1 MAPFSWLESTRGF
14 GPPSGLSEPAQYAVG
29 SKTGGWRSRV
39 QFESPPL
46 WGGAVQRVANLRSG
60 ALQEPTQ
67 GLIESFGLL
76 LHDDVAGVFDDTP
89 VPAVAKSR
97 Q

>member
-1 MAPFSWLESTRGF
+1 MSRRR
-14 GPPSGLSEPAQYAVG
+14 
-29 SKTGGWRSRV
+29 KTGTRRSRV
-39 QFESPPL
+39 QFESPPW

-76 LHDDVAGVFDDTP
+76 LHDDVA
-89 VPAVAKSR
+89 
-97 Q
+97 